1 MAAKVLVYTAQNC
14 PYCVRA
20 KELLKR
26 KAAPFEEI
34 LVSWEDEAAWAAL
47 EKRSGMKTVPQIFIN
62 DRCIG
67 GFTDMAALDQKG
79 ELDKLL
85 RG

>member
-1 MAAKVLVYTAQNC
+1 MKKVTIYTAPSC

-20 KELLKR
+20 KELFRR
-26 KAAPFEEI
+26 KGVNFEEKLI
-34 LVSWEDEAAWAAL
+34 SWDDPSAWEAL
-47 EKRSGMKTVPQIFIN
+47 EKRTGMKTVPQIFIE

-67 GFTDMAALDQKG
+67 GFSDADALDKKG

-85 RG
+85 V